1 VHQGLEPLGAFL
13 KQPEEKL
20 VAGDH

>member
-1 VHQGLEPLGAFL
+1 VHQGLEPLGALL